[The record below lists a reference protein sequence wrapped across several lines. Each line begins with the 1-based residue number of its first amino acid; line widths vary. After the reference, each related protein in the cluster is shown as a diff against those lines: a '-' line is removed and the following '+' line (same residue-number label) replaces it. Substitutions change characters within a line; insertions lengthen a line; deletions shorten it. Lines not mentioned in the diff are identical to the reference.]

1 MRYIGVTYPSLRVF
15 KIQNCIFLICKS
27 FHPFIMICG
36 PTKIG
41 YNESVNVEYGLNI
54 YIHEGIMLTHQDTD
68 SGLCG
73 PIKIYNELIL
83 LGIGI

>member
-1 MRYIGVTYPSLRVF
+1 
-15 KIQNCIFLICKS
+15 
-27 FHPFIMICG
+27 MICIE
-36 PTKIG
+36 TKVG